1 MQINLNGK
9 SQETEA
15 RTVSELVEAFHLS
28 PETIVIEQNGVL
40 VKKTAWSA
48 TMLNV
53 GDQVE
58 IVAFVGGG

>member
-1 MQINLNGK
+1 MHINLNGK

-15 RTVSELVEAFHLS
+15 RTLAQLVEAFRLS

-40 VKKTAWSA
+40 VKKTAWAASV
-48 TMLNV
+48 LNA